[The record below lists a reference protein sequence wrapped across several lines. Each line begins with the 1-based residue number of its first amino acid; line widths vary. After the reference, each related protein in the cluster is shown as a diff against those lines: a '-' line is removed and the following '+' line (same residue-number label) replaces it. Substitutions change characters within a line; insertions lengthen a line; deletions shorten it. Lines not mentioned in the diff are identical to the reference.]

1 MLVPRLVEDAVD
13 DDEEDDV
20 GDVLDEFETL
30 VVVEEFLLEVVAV
43 DLIVVVEDPLLVVEL
58 VLAKLLNAILL
69 VEKVLT
75 VCIVKTTGNAS
86 AIPVLSLT
94 SPTAI
99 KR

>member
-1 MLVPRLVEDAVD
+1 MDAVD

-20 GDVLDEFETL
+20 VDVLDEFETL

-43 DLIVVVEDPLLVVEL
+43 DFIVVVEDPLLVVEL
-58 VLAKLLNAILL
+58 VLANLLNTILL

-99 KR
+99 NR